1 MRFSTTTRINA
12 SADEVWKV
20 FAHQFDAADQWIS
33 SAARSY
39 GTDRGKQFESATA
52 TGRICEF
59 KPDGSG
65 MKVFERFVAYD
76 EAAKAGC
83 VRVDF
88 MDALRMLP
96 LHSLSLEFA
105 VSAA

>member
-33 SAARSY
+33 SVARSY
-39 GTDRGKQFESATA
+39 GTDRGKQFESATT

-88 MDALRMLP
+88 IDAPRMLP
-96 LHSLSLEFA
+96 LQSLSLEFA